1 MINAALLLAAT
12 TLFRAPLSDW
22 EHGIPLGNGLTG
34 GLLWG
39 NRHTINLSL
48 DRGDLWDLRVP
59 AIVKRPDWTYANL
72 QKLVRERNVARIH
85 QLFDDPYD
93 KIAYPTKLPA
103 GRLVLTFPANESV
116 SRFSLDTQQ
125 AQASATIGS
134 QELRAFFSA
143 RQPIAMLRVTGAA
156 PKLSLD
162 PPSGVAQLGYPRAS
176 TGTSEANGARTIW
189 EEQRAA
195 LGLCYA
201 IVAASKTVNGT
212 TTIAVAIT
220 STHDAADPL
229 ALGRVRTA
237 RALASGYAAEFASH
251 TAWWQSFWAI
261 SHVRVPDLAVERQYV
276 LDKYYYG
283 SASRPDAPPIPLQGV
298 WTEDDGSLAPWKGD
312 YHNDLNTQM
321 TYVAYQ
327 EAGLFPQGESFL
339 NFNWNLLPVY
349 QRFARSFYGVTGAAV
364 PGVESQ
370 NGQALGGWCQYAL
383 SPVMGAWIAQSYY
396 EQWRYTMNPA
406 FLSARAYPFT
416 EQIGTALLGLM
427 KTGADGKLHLPLST
441 SPEMF
446 DDTLKAWLPPS
457 SNFDVSLE
465 RWLFGALGEM
475 ANAQGKTRDA
485 AKWYRVLAKLPS
497 YDVERGVLTIAPGV
511 PLPFSHRHF
520 SNLISIFPLGTLN
533 VDGGAS
539 DRALIRRSIDDAISK
554 GSSQWMGY
562 SFGWMAC
569 LLEREGR
576 GDEALSYLHQFLSG
590 YIFPNGFHVNGYH
603 GGPFTLE
610 GNFLAMQAVQEML
623 LQSWGGVI
631 RVFPA
636 TPYAWANASFD
647 RLRAE
652 GGYVVSATRRNG
664 RTVRVS
670 IVATVSGPLRVR
682 DPFPP
687 LARIRWNRPMRH
699 TGTMLEVYL
708 RRGQTLTGATI

>member
-1 MINAALLLAAT
+1 MAFA
-12 TLFRAPLSDW
+12 
-22 EHGIPLGNGLTG
+22 
-34 GLLWG
+34 
-39 NRHTINLSL
+39 
-48 DRGDLWDLRVP
+48 
-59 AIVKRPDWTYANL
+59 
-72 QKLVRERNVARIH
+72 
-85 QLFDDPYD
+85 
-93 KIAYPTKLPA
+93 
-103 GRLVLTFPANESV
+103 ESV
-116 SRFSLDTQQ
+116 
-125 AQASATIGS
+125 
-134 QELRAFFSA
+134 
-143 RQPIAMLRVTGAA
+143 
-156 PKLSLD
+156 
-162 PPSGVAQLGYPRAS
+162 
-176 TGTSEANGARTIW
+176 
-189 EEQRAA
+189 
-195 LGLCYA
+195 
-201 IVAASKTVNGT
+201 
-212 TTIAVAIT
+212 
-220 STHDAADPL
+220 
-229 ALGRVRTA
+229 
-237 RALASGYAAEFASH
+237 
-251 TAWWQSFWAI
+251 
-261 SHVRVPDLAVERQYV
+261 
-276 LDKYYYG
+276 
-283 SASRPDAPPIPLQGV
+283 
-298 WTEDDGSLAPWKGD
+298 
-312 YHNDLNTQM
+312 
-321 TYVAYQ
+321 
-327 EAGLFPQGESFL
+327 
-339 NFNWNLLPVY
+339 
-349 QRFARSFYGVTGAAV
+349 V

-383 SPVMGAWIAQSYY
+383 SPVMGAWIAQSDD
-396 EQWRYTMNPA
+396 EQWRYTMDPA
-406 FLSARAYPFT
+406 FLRTRAYPFT
-416 EQIGTALLGLM
+416 EQIAIALLGLM
-427 KTGADGKLHLPLST
+427 KTGPHGNLHLPLST

-457 SNFDVSLE
+457 STFDISLE

-475 ANAQGKTRDA
+475 ANAQGKTQDA
-485 AKWYRVLAKLPS
+485 ARWRSVLGKLPA
-497 YDVERGVLTIAPGV
+497 YDVEGGMLTIAPGI

-554 GSSQWMGY
+554 GTGQWNGY

-569 LLEREGR
+569 LLARDAR

-687 LARIRWNRPMRH
+687 LACIRWNRPMRH